1 MLILT
6 EDMTHALRV
15 MELRLVVQTINK
27 ANLAVSN
34 LILELHGI
42 FIYNDYTVVGRICDE
57 NEISVEASLL
67 LNTDDFTRVAKIL
80 TSGSTFFGCLSD

>member
-1 MLILT
+1 
-6 EDMTHALRV
+6 MTHALRV

-57 NEISVEASLL
+57 NEISV
-67 LNTDDFTRVAKIL
+67 
-80 TSGSTFFGCLSD
+80 